1 MMNLKESI
9 TKTKTQTNSAPLD
22 PRCCKTG
29 CPDCPYG
36 YQEQFNPDV
45 PIELQKK
52 NASENLPE
60 GFEKYLE
67 VDHYEE
73 LND

>member
-1 MMNLKESI
+1 MTNLKESI
-9 TKTKTQTNSAPLD
+9 TKTEIQANKDLD

-45 PIELQKK
+45 PVELQDRG
-52 NASENLPE
+52 ASSILPE
-60 GFEKYLE
+60 DIEKYLD

>member
-1 MMNLKESI
+1 MSSSKKPT
-9 TKTKTQTNSAPLD
+9 TKTKEESKTELD
-22 PRCCKTG
+22 PRCCQTG

-36 YQEQFNPDV
+36 FQEQFNPDV

-52 NASENLPE
+52 ISKQNLPAD
-60 GFEKYLE
+60 FEKYLDI
-67 VDHYEE
+67 DHYEE